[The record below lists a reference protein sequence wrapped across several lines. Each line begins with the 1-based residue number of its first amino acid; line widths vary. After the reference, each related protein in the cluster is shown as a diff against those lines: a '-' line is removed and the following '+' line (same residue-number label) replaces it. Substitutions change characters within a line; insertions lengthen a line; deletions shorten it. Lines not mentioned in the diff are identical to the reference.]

1 VIVMLTDNLIVIDCK
16 SPGNQRFDDLF
27 TLTLNESPVTCCKY
41 YADCPDELKTELAIS
56 NAQSKNLG
64 SKKQSKAEWPISG
77 GQVSQLFL

>member
-1 VIVMLTDNLIVIDCK
+1 
-16 SPGNQRFDDLF
+16 
-27 TLTLNESPVTCCKY
+27 
-41 YADCPDELKTELAIS
+41 LAIS